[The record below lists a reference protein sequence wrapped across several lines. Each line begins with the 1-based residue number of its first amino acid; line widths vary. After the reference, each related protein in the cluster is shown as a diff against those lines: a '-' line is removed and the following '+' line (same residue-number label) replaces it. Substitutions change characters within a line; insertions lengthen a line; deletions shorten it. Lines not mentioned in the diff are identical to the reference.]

1 MADASRLGFLAAL
14 VVAFALWWGPRV
26 ALAADTW
33 SASSGSYTS
42 SHASG
47 PRQYSYQNVGGVQS
61 YQYDTPGGHATVTY
75 RPAGSPGV
83 GNHVYDNTG
92 TGATARSGVNVP
104 YAPGKTGKAQIHTP
118 IPASK
123 IAKAAAVLA
132 KNIGP
137 AALVVTA
144 AEIYDAL
151 TDDGYVPAPDDP
163 DSWAKSEPPTPPN
176 PVTGAAGG
184 GTKSTA
190 SYSSLA
196 EALAQLCAGMEL
208 CSVTAR
214 NIHWDATTY
223 QAWCTPM
230 AMYSGKTDC
239 YSSTTAPYGSA
250 IIGPRRNAFY
260 PKSGTAC
267 PEGMTHM
274 SGPDGC
280 WSNGETRPLTP
291 EESAAM
297 EDAIVDGCPG
307 GCGFG
312 PMIPPVLN
320 SGGTIEGPFGPS
332 WITIPDTGPG
342 GGYSSDSQT
351 TTRPDGTQQ
360 ITENSYVPSASGD
373 TVEVTR
379 TTTVTEKDALG
390 NVTSVTTTV
399 GNATP
404 EAPPAE
410 NPPSLCE
417 EFPEV
422 LACID
427 VGEAPA
433 AESMPT
439 DSVDV
444 DAITPVSVSGV
455 ETCPAPVAINL
466 GSHGSYSLSWQPACD
481 VATGVRPVVIGL
493 AWLAAAMIVFGVRG
507 GVPD

>member
-1 MADASRLGFLAAL
+1 MDHPARFLAFLAAAALGYAL
-14 VVAFALWWGPRV
+14 VFGASV
-26 ALAADTW
+26 ALAAETW

-42 SHASG
+42 AHASG
-47 PRQYSYQNVGGVQS
+47 PREYTYQNVGGVQS
-61 YQYDTPGGHATVTY
+61 YQYDTPGGHSTVTY

-92 TGATARSGVNVP
+92 SGATARTGVNVP

-118 IPASK
+118 IPAAK
-123 IAKAAAVLA
+123 IAKAAAALA
-132 KNIGP
+132 KAVGP
-137 AALVVTA
+137 VALAASAV
-144 AEIYDAL
+144 EIYDAL
-151 TDDGYVPAPDDP
+151 TDDGYAAMPDDP
-163 DSWAKSEPPTPPN
+163 DTWAKAEPPTAPN
-176 PVTGAAGG
+176 PVTGASGG

-196 EALAQLCAGMEL
+196 EALAQLCAGVEL

-214 NIHWDATTY
+214 NINWDATTY

-230 AMYSGKTDC
+230 VLYSGKTDC
-239 YSSTTAPYGSA
+239 YSSVTAPYGSA

-291 EESAAM
+291 EEAAAM

-312 PMIPPVLN
+312 PMIPPILDA
-320 SGGTIEGPFGPS
+320 GGVIEGPFGPS
-332 WITIPDTGPG
+332 WITIPDSGPG
-342 GGYSSDSQT
+342 GGYTSDSQT

-360 ITENSYVPSASGD
+360 VTQNSYAPSASGD
-373 TVEVTR
+373 TVQVQR

-390 NVTSVTTTV
+390 NVISTTTTV
-399 GNATP
+399 GTATP

-410 NPPSLCE
+410 DQPGLCDQFPDVVACWTSGTVPEAETVAE
-417 EFPEV
+417 ET
-422 LACID
+422 ID
-427 VGEAPA
+427 VTLTPT
-433 AESMPT
+433 SMPGG
-439 DSVDV
+439 
-444 DAITPVSVSGV
+444 AGY
-455 ETCPAPVAINL
+455 CPADIPIVVAGKSFAI
-466 GSHGSYSLSWQPACD
+466 SWGTVCQF
-481 VATGVRPVVIGL
+481 ATGVNPIVIAL
-493 AWLAAAMIVFGVRG
+493 AWISAGFLLFGSVRG
-507 GVPD
+507 RP